1 MYNLSVVVCE
11 GANGPELRV
20 FWSDTN
26 KHIRLMTHITD
37 ISNTDTLLAAVI
49 GAAEYDEQG
58 ADLAAGGSGG
68 PHHCMHRT
76 VSGRGKQQQ

>member
-1 MYNLSVVVCE
+1 MDLSSECS
-11 GANGPELRV
+11 GGTQ
-20 FWSDTN
+20 TN
-26 KHIRLMTHITD
+26 IRLMTHITD

-68 PHHCMHRT
+68 PHHCLHRT
-76 VSGRGKQQQ
+76 VSGRGKQWQ